1 MSDADG
7 LLDRFKTLCTRME
20 LHGDL
25 EGAFA
30 DVSAMYQSP
39 PRAYHNLDHVEYCLR
54 QLDPARTVA
63 DRPDEVEMAIW
74 LHDCVYDPKRS
85 DNESRSAEVA
95 ENLLRGLDAAE
106 SVIAR
111 ISQLILDTAHAT
123 EPETADG
130 ELIVDIDLSILG
142 AEPGVFDAYESA
154 IRMEYAHVSDA
165 IFAAARRGLLDQF
178 LARPAIYR
186 TRWFASRNEAQARA
200 NLARSITCLRRASAN
215 VPPAQRRPES

>member
-1 MSDADG
+1 MSDADR
-7 LLDRFKTLCTRME
+7 LLDGFTALCARLE
-20 LHGDL
+20 LHGDV
-25 EGAFA
+25 EGALA
-30 DVSAMYQSP
+30 DIGVMYQSA
-39 PRAYHNLDHVEYCLR
+39 PRAYHNLDHIKDCLR
-54 QLDPARTVA
+54 HLDAARTVA

-74 LHDCVYDPKRS
+74 LHDCVYDPKRP

-111 ISQLILDTAHAT
+111 IAQLILDTAHAT
-123 EPETADG
+123 EPQTADG

-165 IFAAARRGLLDQF
+165 
-178 LARPAIYR
+178 
-186 TRWFASRNEAQARA
+186 
-200 NLARSITCLRRASAN
+200 
-215 VPPAQRRPES
+215 